1 MKKRDTSFGK
11 MVEKVVGAGGRARI
25 NQDRTPSLGTR
36 FKGECELA
44 IILSYSQELW
54 GHRQPL

>member
-11 MVEKVVGAGGRARI
+11 MVEKVVGGGRARL

-36 FKGECELA
+36 FRGECELA
-44 IILSYSQELW
+44 IILSYSQEL
-54 GHRQPL
+54 GGLRQPL